1 LWSEKDGT
9 LKEKR
14 KKKEKEKIYRQDS
27 RRASMHHKFTT
38 NSRKV
43 WHETEACSW
52 NKNTNATPSEFEAIV
67 RFSL

>member
-1 LWSEKDGT
+1 

-14 KKKEKEKIYRQDS
+14 KKKKGKEKMYRQDS
-27 RRASMHHKFTT
+27 LSASMHHKFTT

-43 WHETEACSW
+43 WHEAEACSW